1 MLTRE
6 TLASSARRQ
15 IAVSTTSSGQVMY
28 TVPDGRTFSGIL
40 TGTSVSVNG
49 SVLTDLPDSNA
60 PLPVTFLSGT
70 VLANQSTN
78 GATLIGVEQ

>member
-15 IAVSTTSSGQVMY
+15 IAVSTTTSGAVMY
-28 TVPDGRTFSGIL
+28 TVPAGRTFSGIL

-49 SVLTDLPDSNA
+49 STLTELPSSNV

-78 GATLIGVEQ
+78 GAMLIGVEQ